1 MTDGSTA
8 ASAGEVKVSG
18 STQYPNMEQGK
29 MVGVNK
35 YCDIGALMLEDCSS
49 FAEKNEKQIMEITKA
64 NLCTLYKELFDMKR
78 EQVAAQ
84 GEDGEILE
92 YTRPM
97 FMVSLPPP
105 RIVTPREKPIP
116 KEKPMTKWEKFR
128 LERGL
133 PARKKRSRMVFDPIS
148 NDWVPRWGHN
158 SKKAVE
164 DKHNWLMEEK
174 PGSDGTNPFTKL
186 KQERKLV

>member
-1 MTDGSTA
+1 
-8 ASAGEVKVSG
+8 
-18 STQYPNMEQGK
+18 
-29 MVGVNK
+29 
-35 YCDIGALMLEDCSS
+35 L
-49 FAEKNEKQIMEITKA
+49 
-64 NLCTLYKELFDMKR
+64 
-78 EQVAAQ
+78 

-97 FMVSLPPP
+97 FMVTLPPA

-116 KEKPMTKWEKFR
+116 KEKPLTKWEKFR

-133 PARKKRSRMVFDPIS
+133 SARKKRSRLVFDPIS

-164 DKHNWLMEEK
+164 EQHNWLMVDK
-174 PGSDGTNPFTKL
+174 PGNEGTDPFTKL
-186 KQERKLV
+186 KQEKRLVQEKENLKRMKNEVYA